1 MRNRVLSKV
10 QATVGFVSGVT
21 TQKLGNHKR
30 KHTLNNIIED
40 IREMYGIEISY
51 QLAWRAKESALEM
64 IRGKPADG
72 YRKMPRY
79 IYMLETVYPNSYIRM
94 HKLEYDEFM
103 YLFIS
108 LRPMMRGFEFCSPVV
123 VVDVSH
129 LSGGYRGTFVSA
141 STLDGAGMTCCL

>member
-1 MRNRVLSKV
+1 MYD
-10 QATVGFVSGVT
+10 VGIF
-21 TQKLGNHKR
+21 
-30 KHTLNNIIED
+30 
-40 IREMYGIEISY
+40 Y
-51 QLAWRAKESALEM
+51 QQAWRPKERALEM

-72 YRKMPRY
+72 YTKMPRY
-79 IYMLETVYPNSYIRM
+79 IYMFETVYPNSYVSM
-94 HKLEYDEFM
+94 HKSEYNEFM

-141 STLDGAGMTCCL
+141 STLEGAGMTCCYEFIYLLTQ